1 MKKLGYLKN
10 ILFNSAILILIFIA
24 TTLIVSS
31 GLLLIHIGISK
42 ISFIV
47 SGVITLAVYFLI
59 YRFLCKEELKNKF
72 LEITLGAVTGICI
85 FIGAL
90 FLCSQVY
97 DLSHDSN
104 WYHKA
109 ATRCLAN
116 GWNPRYENI
125 TEFATRSKICI

>member
-72 LEITLGAVTGICI
+72 LEITLGAVICLI
-85 FIGAL
+85 RNL
-90 FLCSQVY
+90 FLLC
-97 DLSHDSN
+97 
-104 WYHKA
+104 
-109 ATRCLAN
+109 
-116 GWNPRYENI
+116 
-125 TEFATRSKICI
+125 